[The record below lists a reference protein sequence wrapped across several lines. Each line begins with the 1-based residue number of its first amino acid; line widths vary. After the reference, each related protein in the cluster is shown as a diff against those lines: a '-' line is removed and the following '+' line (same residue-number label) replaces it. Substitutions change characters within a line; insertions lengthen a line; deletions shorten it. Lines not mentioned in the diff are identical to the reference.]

1 MFLIRDP
8 LQAGGGVPGTTRHVF
23 NQRSSSGMV
32 VGSLE
37 LPGTFLISDPLQG
50 SWWGPCGTARHVF
63 LSAILFRAGG
73 VVPGTA
79 RHVFNQ
85 RSSSG
90 LVVGSLEL
98 PGMFFISDPLQG
110 WWCGPWNCPACFLSE
125 ILFRA
130 GGGVPGTAPVC
141 GGAEANCPQA

>member
-1 MFLIRDP
+1 VELPGMF
-8 LQAGGGVPGTTRHVF
+8 F
-23 NQRSSSGMV
+23 CQRSSSELV
-32 VGSLE
+32 VWSLE

-50 SWWGPCGTARHVF
+50 SWWGPWNCPACF

-79 RHVFNQ
+79 RHVFYQ

-98 PGMFFISDPLQG
+98 PQSVVELKLIAHKLEEIKLQLKVSQQTRPL
-110 WWCGPWNCPACFLSE
+110 
-125 ILFRA
+125 
-130 GGGVPGTAPVC
+130 
-141 GGAEANCPQA
+141 EAKNYSNNFVTPP